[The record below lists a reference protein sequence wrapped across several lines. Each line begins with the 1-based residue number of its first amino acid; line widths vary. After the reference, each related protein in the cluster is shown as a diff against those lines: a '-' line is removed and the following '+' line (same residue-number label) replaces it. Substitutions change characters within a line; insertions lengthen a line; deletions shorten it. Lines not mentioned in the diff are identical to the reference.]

1 MFCNRMPVQL
11 FKTCE
16 TSMLCK
22 SFFLEKRTFSVLI
35 IAFAQV
41 KGVWN
46 ESLLLW
52 REFRWKLQHSE
63 SIFFSIL
70 ILTHSALK
78 VQLQILFF
86 LKVYSVLWKQNN
98 SFIHKH
104 LLCWFRLPF
113 SIFLA
118 IHWSLSFV
126 QRENRS

>member
-11 FKTCE
+11 FKTCK

-52 REFRWKLQHSE
+52 GEFKMKTSAQWKY
-63 SIFFSIL
+63 FFSIL

-78 VQLQILFF
+78 VQFQILFF
-86 LKVYSVLWKQNN
+86 LKINSVLWKQNN
-98 SFIHKH
+98 SVIHKH